1 MDYTFI
7 KKSCPPGKQEEMG
20 ILRTE
25 NVLSEKL
32 QRELKNDIA
41 WFWYSMFIEHRCG
54 YTASL
59 KWEANLCSLDP
70 HIIQYKF
77 LLKIAFSKC

>member
-41 WFWYSMFIEHRCG
+41 
-54 YTASL
+54 
-59 KWEANLCSLDP
+59 
-70 HIIQYKF
+70 
-77 LLKIAFSKC
+77 